1 MADRVDAS
9 GAAYAGSQLQTQ
21 LYVNKRTEQLDDA
34 VRGEFSDLAD
44 ATFDWRSPL
53 ADDGYAEYWDKAFLE
68 HVDLTQHAADLKAFW
83 PTGGPHWD
91 ALAVVNRPGSD
102 RPGVLLGE
110 GKSYPGEL
118 YGSGCQAKAKSMSRT
133 LIEKSLAKTQAQL
146 GVMTKTPAG
155 WCGPLYQNANR
166 LAHVYWL
173 RSLGVRAWLVHLL
186 FTDDRIGPT
195 SQAEW
200 EAALKKADDELGLTG
215 LTVAAAGHV
224 YLPAGPYDELTA

>member
-1 MADRVDAS
+1 MTRVDAS

-34 VRGEFSDLAD
+34 IRREFSDLTD

-53 ADDGYAEYWDKAFLE
+53 ADEGYAEYWDKAFLE
-68 HVDLTQHAADLKAFW
+68 HVDLARHAADLKAFW

-91 ALAVVNRPGSD
+91 ALAVVHRPGSD

-118 YGSGCQAKAKSMSRT
+118 RSSAGCQAKPESISRR
-133 LIEKSLAKTQAQL
+133 LIEKSLGWTQEQL
-146 GVMTKTPAG
+146 GVTTRTPAD

-166 LAHVYWL
+166 LAHLTWL
-173 RSLGVRAWLVHLL
+173 RALGVQAWFVHLL
-186 FTDDRIGPT
+186 FTDDPHGRT
-195 SQAEW
+195 SEAEW
-200 EAALKKADDELGLTG
+200 HVALSKADRELGLTG
-215 LTVAAAGHV
+215 LTIEAAGHV
-224 YLPAGPYDELTA
+224 YLHADSRAELLA